1 MSSDFPDS
9 EASSFLS
16 PDDDD
21 GRINE
26 CVVDMKRALLNE
38 KVDHMVVL
46 SNARAI
52 VREYRDRVFPCR
64 LRPNCLR
71 SKLKLLANFP
81 SD

>member
-46 SNARAI
+46 SNARAK
-52 VREYRDRVFPCR
+52 VRDRVLPCR
-64 LRPNCLR
+64 RRPNCLR
-71 SKLKLLANFP
+71 LKLKLLANFL